1 MTDTEVRRLRKQAG
15 LTQEEAAAECDVP
28 LRTFADYDRGETDPP
43 SDRMDHI
50 RRVLGNEASLNENLP
65 DESDEPLIRYSVA
78 SDDSEDDPE
87 IVVDPRIL
95 TLDRS
100 LPDPN
105 EATAHYVSG
114 RKMGPWMRDRQYVLA
129 EDCSEVES
137 TGRYVVRWGEGER
150 KVVIEA
156 HRHGNNTIR
165 VRNYAP
171 RTIHTLR
178 ESSRSGD
185 VVVYEREDGTQI
197 TIEVLGRILLP
208 QERGKRLMEEV
219 TNRLSK
225 VMSGAQLE
233 KKEI

>member
-1 MTDTEVRRLRKQAG
+1 MYLLKT
-15 LTQEEAAAECDVP
+15 
-28 LRTFADYDRGETDPP
+28 
-43 SDRMDHI
+43 
-50 RRVLGNEASLNENLP
+50 VLKS
-65 DESDEPLIRYSVA
+65 S
-78 SDDSEDDPE
+78 
-87 IVVDPRIL
+87 
-95 TLDRS
+95 
-100 LPDPN
+100 
-105 EATAHYVSG
+105 
-114 RKMGPWMRDRQYVLA
+114 RQ
-129 EDCSEVES
+129 
-137 TGRYVVRWGEGER
+137 VVRWGEGER